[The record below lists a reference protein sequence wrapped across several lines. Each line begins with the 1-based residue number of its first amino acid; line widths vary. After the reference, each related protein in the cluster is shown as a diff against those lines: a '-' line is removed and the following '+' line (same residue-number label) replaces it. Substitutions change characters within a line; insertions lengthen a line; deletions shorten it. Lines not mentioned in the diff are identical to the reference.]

1 MTFEPTL
8 PARTA
13 LTLALALLLW
23 KRNPGQS
30 VPHFALFESKV
41 GADDRKE
48 GVGQP
53 YAGSHCTVRLGTEA
67 IRNQRLA
74 MKRL

>member
-23 KRNPGQS
+23 KRNRWTVSSSFRP
-30 VPHFALFESKV
+30 VASKV
-41 GADDRKE
+41 GADGRKE
-48 GVGQP
+48 GAGQP

-67 IRNQRLA
+67 IRN
-74 MKRL
+74 